1 MVFGWGK
8 KKEDKLQEIEKKQ
21 ITLNEI
27 PKIIETLLN
36 IRTSQTLKEI
46 KSLRDSTEPLIE
58 KLSDIG
64 QNLEKDDLAVDEI
77 DKHLRIIVV
86 RGKKQVIDAIKR
98 DIINL
103 PEISTMDDSKKLN
116 EELNQLLK
124 KIGDVLGRQTR
135 VIHIFAKKYA
145 EQLKEI
151 LEQMNSNH
159 LEIQKLIKN
168 YDETKI
174 TSNAIF
180 DSLKTLSENRDEEKH
195 LSNRINEIKKDNE
208 ILDKKISSYNDSIEK
223 IKLSKEYSDYVFL
236 KDSLEKTIDKKPL
249 IKNQIDT
256 QFTKI
261 SRPLGRYEYVSSDK
275 DQKNLLT
282 KLLNDPLDVLVTKNK
297 DMIIIILENV
307 RKGILS
313 GTISVKD
320 LEKSMS
326 QITETVEILD
336 SLIHKVEEF
345 KEEIK
350 NIENKIS
357 QFDNS
362 QINKLE
368 KDLQRALDE
377 KIENEQKIIVLE
389 NDINEIITKIPLLT
403 DDLESKLIKIS
414 NTQYTIIKPT

>member
-195 LSNRINEIKKDNE
+195 LSNRINEIKKENE

-389 NDINEIITKIPLLT
+389 NDINEIITKIPLLA

>member
-46 KSLRDSTEPLIE
+46 KSLRDSTEPLIK

-103 PEISTMDDSKKLN
+103 PEISTIDDSKKLN

-195 LSNRINEIKKDNE
+195 LSNRINEIKKENE

-236 KDSLEKTIDKKPL
+236 KDSLEKAIDKKPL

-282 KLLNDPLDVLVTKNK
+282 KLLNEPLDVLVTKNK

-389 NDINEIITKIPLLT
+389 NDINEIITKIPLLA